1 MSEEGKITVSEFKI
15 VVESFEENQKKIV
28 EVINYRFD
36 KVDGRLVNVEG
47 RLDKVENRLG
57 TMEIK
62 QNRFEVKTDSM
73 MEQIA
78 LLHEGQTEIKAEL
91 RSGLK
96 DRVTYSDFA
105 KLEKR
110 VVRLENKVA

>member
-1 MSEEGKITVSEFKI
+1 MSEEGKITMNEFKM
-15 VVESFEENQKKIV
+15 VVERFEENQKKIV
-28 EVINYRFD
+28 EVVNYRFD
-36 KVDGRLVNVEG
+36 KLESRQ
-47 RLDKVENRLG
+47 DKTEA
-57 TMEIK
+57 
-62 QNRFEVKTDSM
+62 KTDSM

>member
-1 MSEEGKITVSEFKI
+1 MSEEGKITMNEFKT
-15 VVESFEENQKKIV
+15 VVERFEENQKKIV
-28 EVINYRFD
+28 EVMNYRFD
-36 KVDGRLVNVEG
+36 KIEG
-47 RLDKVENRLG
+47 RLERMDTRQDK
-57 TMEIK
+57 MEIR
-62 QNRFEVKTDSM
+62 QDRMAGSLSSLEAKTDSM

-96 DRVTYSDFA
+96 DRVTYSDFT